1 MEWIKVKIYSDKND
15 LETLQSFLIDIGIN
29 GCTVEDSSDFLDFL
43 QSKSSSWDYI
53 DESLMNLKDIRSSV
67 TAYLSD
73 NSQGN
78 MQLAHIKSV
87 YKDIETE
94 KVSDQDWAN
103 NWKKYFKP
111 IEIGKRLVI
120 KPSWEE
126 YINTDN
132 RSTVILDPGSSF
144 GTGSHETTRLCL
156 IQSEQLVRRG
166 CKVLDAGCGSGIL
179 GISALVLGAEKC
191 IFFDID
197 QSSIDTTITNTDV
210 NNVKDKSEAF
220 CTNIF
225 EDKDAYSSLISKG
238 PYDIVF
244 ANIVP
249 DVINVMLPFL
259 SKTVEENGYLICS
272 GIIEEREDEV
282 RNNMVKYGFNNIK
295 NQKLNGWVALIGSK

>member
-1 MEWIKVKIYSDKND
+1 M
-15 LETLQSFLIDIGIN
+15 
-29 GCTVEDSSDFLDFL
+29 
-43 QSKSSSWDYI
+43 
-53 DESLMNLKDIRSSV
+53 
-67 TAYLSD
+67 
-73 NSQGN
+73 
-78 MQLAHIKSV
+78 
-87 YKDIETE
+87 
-94 KVSDQDWAN
+94 
-103 NWKKYFKP
+103 
-111 IEIGKRLVI
+111 
-120 KPSWEE
+120 
-126 YINTDN
+126 
-132 RSTVILDPGSSF
+132 
-144 GTGSHETTRLCL
+144 
-156 IQSEQLVRRG
+156 
-166 CKVLDAGCGSGIL
+166 DAGCGSGIL